1 MELPKKAINFSL
13 VVQTFKGQT
22 VIRAGSSRT
31 LWRVFFDLPVDKD
44 HPITSFALTSNPI
57 ENKEISASWTPCPDE
72 KALERGK
79 EKEDKSYLKPEEGSF
94 WNDTKA
100 TPSHVRQ
107 LTSGKA
113 TFFVFLFVFWKF
125 LLNSKHL
132 KGLFTLYRQDDSDLW
147 TWKKSAGPGEKKG

>member
-1 MELPKKAINFSL
+1 MELPEKAVDFSL
-13 VVQTFKGQT
+13 VVQTWRGQH
-22 VIRAGSSRT
+22 VIREGASRI
-31 LWRVFFDLPVDKD
+31 LWRIFFDIPVDKE

-79 EKEDKSYLKPEEGSF
+79 EKEDKNYLEPNVKGW
-94 WNDTKA
+94 WNISKA

-113 TFFVFLFVFWKF
+113 TFYIMNDFWKF

-132 KGLFTLYRQDDSDLW
+132 KGLFTLSRQDHSDLW
-147 TWKKSAGPGEKKG
+147 VWKKSAGPGEKKE